1 VIAILIGSLLA
12 LGCLFGAFFNF
23 KRKRTIDDLPTS
35 KTQGV
40 FLGQTE
46 LKGTAE
52 SETPLTSYLAG
63 SRCVYYDWN
72 VEEHWSRT
80 VTETHTDSKGHT
92 STTTR
97 TESGWKKVAGDT
109 EAIPFYLEDDSGII
123 RIVSDKAR
131 INANRV
137 FNETVGRESSLYFDK
152 GPLSE
157 VANSSHR
164 RRFQESAIPLHTALY
179 LLGQARERED
189 IVAAEIA
196 YDKGSPLFLIS
207 TRTEKQI
214 SSGYGRWFGFW
225 LALGLAV
232 MMGGVALSGLLSG
245 GLFHPGAITYIEAAA
260 GYLIV
265 FGLGWLGI
273 VYNSLINLRHR
284 VEQGWS
290 QVDVQLKRRNDL
302 IQNLIRTVEA
312 YRDYERETQQLVTEM
327 RGQLTATPPGIT
339 GPDYQGIAPALR
351 VVVENYPG
359 LKSSELFLKLQD
371 NLVDTEQRIALARD
385 YFNQIATFYNT
396 RLGIIPDRYVGALAR
411 MQQKQLLSA
420 RDFERA
426 SVLIKLES

>member
-1 VIAILIGSLLA
+1 
-12 LGCLFGAFFNF
+12 
-23 KRKRTIDDLPTS
+23 
-35 KTQGV
+35 
-40 FLGQTE
+40 
-46 LKGTAE
+46 
-52 SETPLTSYLAG
+52 
-63 SRCVYYDWN
+63 